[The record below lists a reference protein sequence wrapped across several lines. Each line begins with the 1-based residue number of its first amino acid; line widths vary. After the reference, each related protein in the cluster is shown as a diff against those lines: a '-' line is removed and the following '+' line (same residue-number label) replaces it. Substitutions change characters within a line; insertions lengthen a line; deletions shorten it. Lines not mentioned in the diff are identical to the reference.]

1 MGNLFNFL
9 GGQIHD
15 VHLSFIRQYMD
26 VSSPL
31 DIVLAC
37 GMNNV
42 PTTDTPDDVI
52 LQFESFLMSI
62 SNHSERY
69 QHTNRYLIKCF
80 KRAGLWSLSVF
91 KSYFKQVL
99 KQYYFRFI
107 IE

>member
-1 MGNLFNFL
+1 MIYSPRLEKKGNINLSNFS

-62 SNHSERY
+62 RNHSERY
-69 QHTNRYLIKCF
+69 QHTNRY
-80 KRAGLWSLSVF
+80 
-91 KSYFKQVL
+91 VL
-99 KQYYFRFI
+99 YI
-107 IE
+107 SI